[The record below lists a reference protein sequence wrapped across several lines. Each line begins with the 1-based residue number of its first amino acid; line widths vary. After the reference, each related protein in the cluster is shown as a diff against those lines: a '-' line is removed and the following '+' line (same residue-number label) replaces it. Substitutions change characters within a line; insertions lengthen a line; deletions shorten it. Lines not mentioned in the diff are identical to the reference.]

1 MIQLLRPPLPNTK
14 TVRNVQGRLATWGN
28 STPLSWPLLLRVQ
41 ENHCKKSLKQVD
53 ECMPVVKQLERTTF
67 PIRRLEIIDA
77 HGVKHSVGD
86 MFWGNGVVEGEFGA
100 LVAGA
105 IYLATTNAAAGE
117 QHRHARGPV

>member
-1 MIQLLRPPLPNTK
+1 QYQNRQKCPRPISDVGEQYAVK
-14 TVRNVQGRLATWGN
+14 LA
-28 STPLSWPLLLRVQ
+28 LLLRVQ
-41 ENHCKKSLKQVD
+41 ESHCKKLLKQVD
-53 ECMPVVKQLERTTF
+53 ERMPVFKQLERTTF